1 MTAPTTQVPLPLHLQ
16 HKPVFA
22 VPFFDHDPGHE
33 GDTDCQHLSVGWSQW
48 DNKEVSAKA
57 IRHSGQKWSRQAEEL
72 PPARLADLL
81 SLVMMTVLAGDEDT
95 ITVPANFFENQ
106 PQPMTIRRHGGSDAE
121 RELYRRALTDNEV
134 FGRRLDRLT
143 DLLIER
149 RQRLAA
155 P

>member
-1 MTAPTTQVPLPLHLQ
+1 MAAPTTQVPLPLHLQ

-22 VPFFDHDPGHE
+22 VPFFDHDPGRE

-48 DNKEVSAKA
+48 DNKELSAKA

-72 PPARLADLL
+72 PPPRLADLL
-81 SLVMMTVLAGDEDT
+81 SLVMMTVLAGDGDV
-95 ITVPANFFENQ
+95 IGVPPDFFENQ
-106 PQPMTIRRHGGSDAE
+106 PQPMTIHRHGRSETE

-134 FGRRLDRLT
+134 LHRRLDRLT
-143 DLLIER
+143 DLLVEW
-149 RQRLAA
+149 RQRRAA